1 VCGWSRDHSVLQ
13 IEQFCMVEI
22 IMILLC
28 QWHHRLLLSRSFL
41 SRAAI
46 IYGGQRRSDLCRSI
60 SSTVFVFPTPLSQI
74 CDHHDQEWTRGT
86 SPAVAS
92 RARWIHM
99 SSRSGICD
107 KSGSRWLLGHRE
119 GGVLLT
125 QQRFASDDKNY
136 RRSKFMNHG
145 SLRWHSHTVHGS
157 LM

>member
-1 VCGWSRDHSVLQ
+1 
-13 IEQFCMVEI
+13 MP
-22 IMILLC
+22 LC
-28 QWHHRLLLSRSFL
+28 QWHQRLLLSRFFL
-41 SRAAI
+41 SRTATFC
-46 IYGGQRRSDLCRSI
+46 GGTRQRRRSDLCRDI
-60 SSTVFVFPTPLSQI
+60 STVFVFQAPLSQT
-74 CDHHDQEWTRGT
+74 CDHHQEWIRGT

-125 QQRFASDDKNY
+125 QQHFASDDKNY

-145 SLRWHSHTVHGS
+145 SLRWHSHTVRGYYG
-157 LM
+157 L